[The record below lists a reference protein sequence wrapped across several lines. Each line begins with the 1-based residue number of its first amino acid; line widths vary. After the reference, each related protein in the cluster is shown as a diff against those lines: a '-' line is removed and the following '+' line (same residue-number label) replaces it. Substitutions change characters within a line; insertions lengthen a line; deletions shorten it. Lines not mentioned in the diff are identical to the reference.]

1 MTTMSPPGPARTN
14 TVYKYTYGGVAAKP
28 KLECRS
34 TRCYPKS
41 ELGAHFEINTL
52 DPSQAQ
58 LDEIQGASSNLH
70 DILISMPTGL
80 ANTLMRN
87 ENRKPT
93 YLSLVS

>member
-1 MTTMSPPGPARTN
+1 
-14 TVYKYTYGGVAAKP
+14 
-28 KLECRS
+28 
-34 TRCYPKS
+34 
-41 ELGAHFEINTL
+41 L

-93 YLSLVS
+93 YLSLVSRVSVVLS